1 MRALKEHLT
10 SIMAVT
16 NLQRHQEALKAAEE
30 TNWMYEIVKR
40 DADGVLV
47 HFHCG

>member
-1 MRALKEHLT
+1 MWALEEHFM
-10 SIMAVT
+10 SIGAVT

-40 DADGVLV
+40 DANGILV

>member
-1 MRALKEHLT
+1 MQALEEHFT
-10 SIMAVT
+10 SIRAVA

-30 TNWMYEIVKR
+30 TNCMYEIVKC

-47 HFHCG
+47 HFRCG